1 MGDRVSELLWEA
13 DVSHPSKILQAARS
27 FFYFLIFAVCLA
39 ASVIVCLRRFTGRR
53 WSARKRHRRLS
64 RFPGLCWCLL
74 HASAV
79 HAAPRSKCPCDVLQG
94 YPGSRGDAGE
104 PVSIL
109 SYLDWTDRRVPNC
122 MSTTVPSK
130 FPFYTF
136 TSLSNSFFVFF
147 CIVLQFCQSYSF
159 FSFFLFEIQGGK
171 GTPGPKGDDGE
182 PGDPGPD
189 VSVCLRLSLLGSFFP
204 SHFYLSSVLSWHRAP
219 TGYESHVWISDQIY
233 IFFVIIILHSSNTI
247 WYVIIG
253 W

>member
-1 MGDRVSELLWEA
+1 MGERVSELLWEA
-13 DVSHPSKILQAARS
+13 DVSHPSKILRAARS
-27 FFYFLIFAVCLA
+27 FFYSFFFLIFAVCLA

-122 MSTTVPSK
+122 MSTVPSK
-130 FPFYTF
+130 FPF
-136 TSLSNSFFVFF
+136 
-147 CIVLQFCQSYSF
+147 
-159 FSFFLFEIQGGK
+159 FSFLFFLCFHIFVQFIFALSCNSANHTPFFHFSSLKSRVAKEPLDPKEMMESPEIQALMWVSASGFLF
-171 GTPGPKGDDGE
+171 
-182 PGDPGPD
+182 
-189 VSVCLRLSLLGSFFP
+189 
-204 SHFYLSSVLSWHRAP
+204 
-219 TGYESHVWISDQIY
+219 
-233 IFFVIIILHSSNTI
+233 
-247 WYVIIG
+247 
-253 W
+253 